1 MSIMNSGKK
10 GNDKQSGN
18 SKNKPGGNGSKFMK
32 PNSKGNIV
40 KPVRSTGANRGS

>member
-1 MSIMNSGKK
+1 MSLFNTNKK
-10 GNDKQSGN
+10 GTDKKDNKAKPAGN
-18 SKNKPGGNGSKFMK
+18 NSKFMK